1 MGKRSRAGRR
11 RNSAKLATKAWRIW
25 RARFCEPLAR
35 PAALPLPELRAPL
48 TQLLLA
54 DVASNDALRQEAL
67 DALDTQVRG
76 EIELEFHAIKV
87 SYSHAC
93 NDTRLADALPKL
105 ARARAGRCC
114 KRS

>member
-1 MGKRSRAGRR
+1 MLIAGGV
-11 RNSAKLATKAWRIW
+11 
-25 RARFCEPLAR
+25 P
-35 PAALPLPELRAPL
+35 PA
-48 TQLLLA
+48 LLA
-54 DVASNDALRQEAL
+54 DVASNDALRQAAL
-67 DALDTQVRG
+67 EALDTQVRG